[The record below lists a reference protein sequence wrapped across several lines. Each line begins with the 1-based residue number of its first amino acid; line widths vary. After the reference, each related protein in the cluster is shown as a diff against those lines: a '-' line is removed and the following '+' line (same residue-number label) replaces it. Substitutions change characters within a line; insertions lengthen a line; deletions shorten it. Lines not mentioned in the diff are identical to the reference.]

1 MSPYFISGELRRKKK
16 KELASLKS
24 FVKSFWRYEDID
36 RVYGGGLDDNTCH
49 KILSD
54 AEKEIKELELEL
66 SKPSLDIIRD
76 NKINRIFEV

>member
-49 KILSD
+49 KILLD